1 MADNTYVDRCV
12 MCQLGIELDE
22 ERRIRQVENVGGGLC
37 LLLEG
42 LDLKEL
48 MVVIVLLILY

>member
-1 MADNTYVDRCV
+1 